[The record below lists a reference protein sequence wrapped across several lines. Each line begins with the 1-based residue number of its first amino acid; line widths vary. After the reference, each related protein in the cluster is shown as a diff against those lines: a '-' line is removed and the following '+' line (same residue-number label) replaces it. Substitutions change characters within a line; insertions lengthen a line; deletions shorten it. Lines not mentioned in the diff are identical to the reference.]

1 MCKRIDKLEETVK
14 RSAGERA
21 RGALPQGATADQ
33 SLPFV
38 LLKQEMEKGK
48 RLQDVVD
55 EITARIAL
63 ILEDISQDR
72 TLTDNSEQIREI
84 LSNLDSSSS
93 QSFSQDVFAN

>member
-1 MCKRIDKLEETVK
+1 
-14 RSAGERA
+14 
-21 RGALPQGATADQ
+21 
-33 SLPFV
+33 
-38 LLKQEMEKGK
+38 MEKGK

>member
-1 MCKRIDKLEETVK
+1 M
-14 RSAGERA
+14 
-21 RGALPQGATADQ
+21 PQGATADQ